1 MASEYKDSSGRI
13 RCPCVRCINNR
24 LETLPVVKAHVFD
37 WGFHRGYEKWIYHGE
52 AEADV
57 ANAVDANDDDV
68 DEMIPMAED
77 FLLPTT
83 EEVEKNPAAGQFYDD
98 LFDEIEAELYP
109 GCNWISSLNFLAK
122 LLHLKVRGKIPNK
135 IFDELLKLLKLSFPK
150 GNKIPSTYY
159 EAKKRL
165 QKLGLGYESI
175 HVCEHDCCLFYKE
188 HSTKETCPIC
198 RSSRWISPEKTA
210 AKKVPH
216 KVMRYFP
223 LAPRLKRLYSSRLTA
238 KQMLWHYTGKSKD
251 DGIMRHPVDG
261 LAWKD
266 FDAKHLDFAS
276 EPRNVRLGLAADGFN
291 PFGNMSQAYSMWPM
305 VLANYNLPPWMCMK
319 DNNFILSIL
328 IPGPKSPGKDMDI
341 FLRPLVDELKELW
354 VNGVDTR
361 DSITNTM
368 FKRFLPSNHRMRR
381 DTQFDGQ
388 IERRRPPRCFT
399 CEEIL
404 EQVNKLVPQVLGKH
418 EMFGGV
424 KRRRIAEDQNW
435 RKKSIFYELDYWSSN
450 TLKHNI
456 DVMHVE
462 KNVCDSLLGT
472 ILDND
477 KSKDTTNARH
487 DLKRFG
493 VRESLWIYE
502 DDSGKLMKPHAPYVL
517 TSDQRMQ
524 FCKFIRD
531 VKFPDNFCSNLKK
544 KVNVDLTNING
555 LKSHDSHVIMQR
567 LLSVG
572 VRKFLSKSISTTI
585 SELCNIFRQICARTI
600 KNYVGNKA
608 RPKGSIAEGYVAD
621 EALTYCSVYFKGVE
635 TRFNRLDRNEDEV
648 TPRNLFVFQ
657 SQCRPIT
664 KETLKPLDR
673 ATREQAECEHLE
685 EIKHKYQDGDHNI
698 LHKKYFQ
705 RRFHK
710 KIYDLQKL
718 GSLDNGDELLALASG
733 SDHLGAY
740 YEGCI
745 VNGVRFMS
753 TKRDLKRSTQ
763 NSGVFV
769 AGTEDFNYYG
779 ILEEV
784 LKLTFTGSY
793 SVTLFKCKW
802 FNTDPRRKK
811 IIIENNITSI
821 NTSGEWYKDDPY
833 KLANQ
838 VKQVFYLD
846 DLLRGNQWKVVE
858 GVNHR
863 QIWDVE
869 NCEANSDVDV
879 VHDISSLNFVLT
891 VDLGELVMLPTQN
904 SIDISTVQNL
914 NVSQEDHE
922 LGDEEANEE
931 LDEEDDLLIDFCED
945 DANVNLVNDESDSDY

>member
-24 LETLPVVKAHVFD
+24 LETIPMVKAHVFD

-57 ANAVDANDDDV
+57 ANVVDANDDDV
-68 DEMIPMAED
+68 DEMIPMVED

-83 EEVEKNPAAGQFYDD
+83 EDVENNPAAGQFYDD

-135 IFDELLKLLKLSFPK
+135 IFDELLKLLKLAFPK

-165 QKLGLGYESI
+165 QKLGFGYESI
-175 HVCEHDCCLFYKE
+175 HVCEHDYCLFYKE

-198 RSSRWISPEKTA
+198 GSSRWISPEKTDG
-210 AKKVPH
+210 KKVPH

-223 LAPRLKRLYSSRLTA
+223 LTPRLKRMYSSRLTA

-261 LAWKD
+261 LVWKD
-266 FDAKHLDFAS
+266 FDAKHPDFAS

-291 PFGNMSQAYSMWPM
+291 PFGNMSQAYSMWPV

-381 DTQFDGQ
+381 DTQFDEQ
-388 IERRRPPRCFT
+388 IERRRPPRRFT

-404 EQVNKLVPQVLGKH
+404 EQVNKLVPQVPGKH

-472 ILDND
+472 IFDND

-487 DLKRFG
+487 GLKKFG

-544 KVNVDLTNING
+544 KVNADLTNISG
-555 LKSHDSHVIMQR
+555 LKSHDSHAN
-567 LLSVG
+567 
-572 VRKFLSKSISTTI
+572 
-585 SELCNIFRQICARTI
+585 LC
-600 KNYVGNKA
+600 KNY
-608 RPKGSIAEGYVAD
+608 
-621 EALTYCSVYFKGVE
+621 KGVE

-664 KETLKPLDR
+664 KETLKPLDH

-685 EIKHKYQDGDHNI
+685 EIKQKYRDGDHNI

-705 RRFHK
+705 RWFHK

-784 LKLTFTGSY
+784 LKLTFTGTY

-833 KLANQ
+833 ILANQ
-838 VKQVFYLD
+838 AKQVFYLD

-869 NCEANSDVDV
+869 NCEANSDIDV
-879 VHDISSLNFVLT
+879 VHDISSSNFVLT

-904 SIDISTVQNL
+904 SIDISIVQNL

-922 LGDEEANEE
+922 LGDEEADEE

-945 DANVNLVNDESDSDY
+945 DVNANLVNEGSDSDY

>member
-1 MASEYKDSSGRI
+1 MASEYKDSFGRI

-24 LETLPVVKAHVFD
+24 LETLPMVKAHVFD

-57 ANAVDANDDDV
+57 ANVVDANDDDV
-68 DEMIPMAED
+68 DEMIPMVED

-83 EEVEKNPAAGQFYDD
+83 EEVENNPAAGQFYDD

-135 IFDELLKLLKLSFPK
+135 IFDELLKLLKLAFPK

-198 RSSRWISPEKTA
+198 GSSRWISPEKTDG
-210 AKKVPH
+210 KKVPH

-223 LAPRLKRLYSSRLTA
+223 LTPRLKRLYSSRLTA

-266 FDAKHLDFAS
+266 FDAKHPDFSS

-291 PFGNMSQAYSMWPM
+291 PFGNMSQAYSMWPV

-368 FKRFLPSNHRMRR
+368 FKRFLPSNHRMKR

-388 IERRRPPRCFT
+388 IERRRPPRRFT

-404 EQVNKLVPQVLGKH
+404 EQVNKLVPQVPGKH

-487 DLKRFG
+487 DLKKFG

-544 KVNVDLTNING
+544 KVNADLTNISG
-555 LKSHDSHVIMQR
+555 LKSHDSHVN
-567 LLSVG
+567 
-572 VRKFLSKSISTTI
+572 
-585 SELCNIFRQICARTI
+585 LC
-600 KNYVGNKA
+600 KNY
-608 RPKGSIAEGYVAD
+608 
-621 EALTYCSVYFKGVE
+621 KGVE

-673 ATREQAECEHLE
+673 ATCEQAEWYIYSNSPEIQKYLDEHLE

-705 RRFHK
+705 RWFHK

-793 SVTLFKCKW
+793 SVTLFK
-802 FNTDPRRKK
+802 
-811 IIIENNITSI
+811 SHQ
-821 NTSGEWYKDDPY
+821 GEWYKDDPY
-833 KLANQ
+833 ILANQ
-838 VKQVFYLD
+838 AKQVFYLD

-879 VHDISSLNFVLT
+879 VHDISSSNFVLT
-891 VDLGELVMLPTQN
+891 VNLGELVMPPTQN

-922 LGDEEANEE
+922 LGDEEADEE
-931 LDEEDDLLIDFCED
+931 LDEEDDLLIDFSED
-945 DANVNLVNDESDSDY
+945 DVNANLVNDESDSDY

>member
-24 LETLPVVKAHVFD
+24 LETLPMVKAHVFD
-37 WGFHRGYEKWIYHGE
+37 WGFHQGYEKWIYHGE

-57 ANAVDANDDDV
+57 ANVVDANDDDV
-68 DEMIPMAED
+68 DEMIPMVED

-83 EEVEKNPAAGQFYDD
+83 EEVENNPAAGQFYDD

-135 IFDELLKLLKLSFPK
+135 IFDELLKLLKLAFPK

-198 RSSRWISPEKTA
+198 GSSRWISPEKTDG
-210 AKKVPH
+210 KKVPH

-223 LAPRLKRLYSSRLTA
+223 LTPRLKRLYSSRLTA

-266 FDAKHLDFAS
+266 FDAKHPDFAS

-291 PFGNMSQAYSMWPM
+291 PFGNMSQAYSMWPV

-388 IERRRPPRCFT
+388 IERRRPPRRFT

-404 EQVNKLVPQVLGKH
+404 EQVNKLVPQVPGKH

-487 DLKRFG
+487 DLKKFG

-502 DDSGKLMKPHAPYVL
+502 DDNGKLMKPHAPYVL

-544 KVNVDLTNING
+544 KVNADLTNISG
-555 LKSHDSHVIMQR
+555 LKSHDSHV
-567 LLSVG
+567 
-572 VRKFLSKSISTTI
+572 
-585 SELCNIFRQICARTI
+585 
-600 KNYVGNKA
+600 
-608 RPKGSIAEGYVAD
+608 
-621 EALTYCSVYFKGVE
+621 
-635 TRFNRLDRNEDEV
+635 
-648 TPRNLFVFQ
+648 
-657 SQCRPIT
+657 T
-664 KETLKPLDR
+664 K
-673 ATREQAECEHLE
+673 
-685 EIKHKYQDGDHNI
+685 I
-698 LHKKYFQ
+698 
-705 RRFHK
+705 
-710 KIYDLQKL
+710 
-718 GSLDNGDELLALASG
+718 
-733 SDHLGAY
+733 
-740 YEGCI
+740 
-745 VNGVRFMS
+745 
-753 TKRDLKRSTQ
+753 
-763 NSGVFV
+763 
-769 AGTEDFNYYG
+769 
-779 ILEEV
+779 
-784 LKLTFTGSY
+784 
-793 SVTLFKCKW
+793 
-802 FNTDPRRKK
+802 
-811 IIIENNITSI
+811 
-821 NTSGEWYKDDPY
+821 
-833 KLANQ
+833 
-838 VKQVFYLD
+838 QVFYLD

-869 NCEANSDVDV
+869 NCEANSDIDV
-879 VHDISSLNFVLT
+879 VHDISSSNFVLT

-904 SIDISTVQNL
+904 SIDISTIQNL

-945 DANVNLVNDESDSDY
+945 DVNANLVNDGSDSDY

>member
-24 LETLPVVKAHVFD
+24 LETLPMVKAHVFD
-37 WGFHRGYEKWIYHGE
+37 WGFHQGYEKWIYHGE

-57 ANAVDANDDDV
+57 ANVVDANDDDV
-68 DEMIPMAED
+68 DEMIPMVED

-83 EEVEKNPAAGQFYDD
+83 EEVENNPAAGQFYDD

-135 IFDELLKLLKLSFPK
+135 IFDELLKLLKLAFPK

-198 RSSRWISPEKTA
+198 GSSRWISPEKTDG
-210 AKKVPH
+210 KKVPH

-223 LAPRLKRLYSSRLTA
+223 LTPRLKRLYSSRLTA

-266 FDAKHLDFAS
+266 FDAKHPDFAS

-291 PFGNMSQAYSMWPM
+291 PFGNMSQAYSMWPV

-361 DSITNTM
+361 DSITNTI
-368 FKRFLPSNHRMRR
+368 RFLPSNHRMRR

-388 IERRRPPRCFT
+388 IERRRPPRRFT

-404 EQVNKLVPQVLGKH
+404 EQVNKLVPQVPGKH

-487 DLKRFG
+487 DLKKFG

-544 KVNVDLTNING
+544 KVNADLTNISG
-555 LKSHDSHVIMQR
+555 LKSHDSHAN
-567 LLSVG
+567 
-572 VRKFLSKSISTTI
+572 
-585 SELCNIFRQICARTI
+585 LC
-600 KNYVGNKA
+600 KNY
-608 RPKGSIAEGYVAD
+608 
-621 EALTYCSVYFKGVE
+621 KGVE

-685 EIKHKYQDGDHNI
+685 EIKQKYQDGDHNI

-705 RRFHK
+705 RWFHK

-779 ILEEV
+779 ILEDIQE
-784 LKLTFTGSY
+784 G
-793 SVTLFKCKW
+793 
-802 FNTDPRRKK
+802 KK
-811 IIIENNITSI
+811 
-821 NTSGEWYKDDPY
+821 
-833 KLANQ
+833 
-838 VKQVFYLD
+838 
-846 DLLRGNQWKVVE
+846 
-858 GVNHR
+858 
-863 QIWDVE
+863 
-869 NCEANSDVDV
+869 
-879 VHDISSLNFVLT
+879 
-891 VDLGELVMLPTQN
+891 
-904 SIDISTVQNL
+904 
-914 NVSQEDHE
+914 
-922 LGDEEANEE
+922 
-931 LDEEDDLLIDFCED
+931 
-945 DANVNLVNDESDSDY
+945 

>member
-13 RCPCVRCINNR
+13 RCLCVRCINNR
-24 LETLPVVKAHVFD
+24 LETLPMVKAHVFD
-37 WGFHRGYEKWIYHGE
+37 WGFHRGYEKWIYHGK

-57 ANAVDANDDDV
+57 ANVVDANDDDV
-68 DEMIPMAED
+68 DEMIPMVED

-83 EEVEKNPAAGQFYDD
+83 EEVENNPAAGQFYDD

-109 GCNWISSLNFLAK
+109 GCNWISSLNFLEK

-135 IFDELLKLLKLSFPK
+135 IFDELLKLLKLAFPK

-159 EAKKRL
+159 EAKLRL

-198 RSSRWISPEKTA
+198 GSSRWISPEKTDG
-210 AKKVPH
+210 KKVPH

-223 LAPRLKRLYSSRLTA
+223 LTPRLKRLYNSRLTA

-266 FDAKHLDFAS
+266 FDAKHPDFAS

-291 PFGNMSQAYSMWPM
+291 PFGNMSQAYSMWPV

-368 FKRFLPSNHRMRR
+368 FKLRAALLRFLPSNHRMRR
-381 DTQFDGQ
+381 DTQFDRQ
-388 IERRRPPRCFT
+388 IKRRRPPRNFT

-404 EQVNKLVPQVLGKH
+404 EQVNKLVPQVPGKH

-424 KRRRIAEDQNW
+424 KCRRIAEDQNW

-477 KSKDTTNARH
+477 KSKDTINARH
-487 DLKRFG
+487 DLKKFG

-517 TSDQRMQ
+517 TFDQRMQ

-544 KVNVDLTNING
+544 KVNADLTNISG
-555 LKSHDSHVIMQR
+555 LKSHDSHAN
-567 LLSVG
+567 
-572 VRKFLSKSISTTI
+572 
-585 SELCNIFRQICARTI
+585 LC
-600 KNYVGNKA
+600 KNY
-608 RPKGSIAEGYVAD
+608 
-621 EALTYCSVYFKGVE
+621 KGVE
-635 TRFNRLDRNEDEV
+635 TRFNHLDRNEDEV
-648 TPRNLFVFQ
+648 TPRNLFLFQ

-705 RRFHK
+705 RWFHK

-784 LKLTFTGSY
+784 LKLTFTGTY

-833 KLANQ
+833 ILANQ
-838 VKQVFYLD
+838 AKQ
-846 DLLRGNQWKVVE
+846 
-858 GVNHR
+858 
-863 QIWDVE
+863 
-869 NCEANSDVDV
+869 NCEANSDIDV
-879 VHDISSLNFVLT
+879 VHDISSSNFVLT

-922 LGDEEANEE
+922 LGDEEADEE

-945 DANVNLVNDESDSDY
+945 DVNANLVNDGSDSDY